1 MLKFQNFPQLTPE
14 IVKIV
19 KIVRVNHWK
28 DVKSQSRLSL
38 TTEAYDKNSVRNFR
52 NLRQHSGVNY
62 GKRQTVYGANVHA
75 QLEKVSDNANA
86 YSSM

>member
-1 MLKFQNFPQLTPE
+1 MLKYRNFPQLTPE

-38 TTEAYDKNSVRNFR
+38 TTEAYDKG
-52 NLRQHSGVNY
+52 Q
-62 GKRQTVYGANVHA
+62 KRP
-75 QLEKVSDNANA
+75 
-86 YSSM
+86 